1 MISITRALLESFI
14 APTAIVSVIE
24 SIRSS
29 PFFSILRFYSN

>member
-1 MISITRALLESFI
+1 MIGITRALLESFI
-14 APTAIVSVIE
+14 TPTAIVPVIK